1 MEEDIARFVFLDRTR
16 PEDLLYLGC
25 EMSLGENMNQSPF
38 DPIDDVIKAFSNGEI
53 VVMTDDE
60 NRENEGDL
68 ICAAESN
75 AESIN
80 FMITHARGLV
90 CVPMEE
96 ERLRKLGLSRM
107 TPAYASD
114 KYHTA
119 FMDSVDVRKEHQQV
133 LTLQIVLQQFKLY

>member
-1 MEEDIARFVFLDRTR
+1 
-16 PEDLLYLGC
+16 
-25 EMSLGENMNQSPF
+25 MNQSLF

-68 ICAAESN
+68 ICAAEKVN

-90 CVPMEE
+90 CTNGRRAFAKARFIKNDS
-96 ERLRKLGLSRM
+96 RLCIR
-107 TPAYASD
+107 
-114 KYHTA
+114 
-119 FMDSVDVRKEHQQV
+119 
-133 LTLQIVLQQFKLY
+133 